1 MVMKGMA
8 KVWRG
13 RATLVQ
19 PYDDQLAEV
28 GRWEGDSVSAA
39 AGCDNGVDL
48 SCPRQHF
55 DTGCYCCMSKDYYC
69 GLNCDVAS
77 TLHKRGQ
84 AHDGNIVHADVA
96 CLHASCHML
105 SDGEQS
111 DGEQSQ
117 DMLCGRKVAGP
128 YQHWASC
135 CWAQQEVMAPQE
147 CPRRSTAYGMVVT
160 L

>member
-1 MVMKGMA
+1 M
-8 KVWRG
+8 
-13 RATLVQ
+13 
-19 PYDDQLAEV
+19 
-28 GRWEGDSVSAA
+28 SAA

-105 SDGEQS
+105 SQRLESNQTESNLRTCYVAERLQAHTSIGP
-111 DGEQSQ
+111 
-117 DMLCGRKVAGP
+117 LVAGP
-128 YQHWASC
+128 SKK
-135 CWAQQEVMAPQE
+135 
-147 CPRRSTAYGMVVT
+147 
-160 L
+160 